1 MPYTYIMCGIFAILN
16 HINGWTPGAKM
27 QFKKGKARGPE
38 SSHCMVCS
46 KDVLL
51 GFHRLAINGMD
62 EKSEQPLVV
71 GNVMLIC
78 NGEIYN
84 YKQLLDSM
92 EIDPQSGSDCEVI
105 IHLYNKYGIAKATEM
120 LDGVYA
126 FVLLD
131 TKELQLF
138 VARDN
143 YGVRPMFAGLK
154 GNEIAFASEVK
165 MLHPW
170 FNESIRPV
178 VPGSL
183 LQYNLKD
190 GARRTWNLTETLTYT
205 DDYPV
210 SRELGAETLAL
221 AAIHDALERAV
232 EKRVTTTERPIAC
245 LLSGGLDSSL
255 VCSIVSKYLTTQL
268 ETYSIGLYGSED
280 LRHARIVAKYLG
292 SKHHEIVMTEQEFF
306 DAIPEVITAIES
318 YDTTT
323 VRASVGNYLVGKYI
337 KEHSEAKVIFNGD
350 GSDEVCGGYMYM
362 HAAPNADAFDKE
374 CVRLLHD
381 IHLFD
386 VLRSDRCIAAHGLE
400 ARTPFL
406 DTSFVATYMSIPPSL
421 RYHVEH
427 GKIEKTLLRRAFEGY
442 LPSEIL
448 YRTKEAFSDGVS
460 ATSRSWHLIIQEKV
474 AELRLSLEEE
484 FAHNSPTTP
493 EQMYYRGLFEKEYAG
508 CGHIIPYFWMPKFV
522 SATDASARTLEIYKA
537 NTSENKNV
545 ACM

>member
-1 MPYTYIMCGIFAILN
+1 MCGIFAVLN
-16 HINGWTPGAKM
+16 HVNGWTPDM
-27 QFKKGKARGPE
+27 RRQFKKGKARGPE
-38 SSHCMVCS
+38 LSRTMSCYR
-46 KDVLL
+46 DVLL

-62 EKSEQPLVV
+62 GKSDQPFVA
-71 GNVMLIC
+71 GNIRLIC

-84 YKQLLDSM
+84 YKQLFESLNI
-92 EIDPQSGSDCEVI
+92 EPQSGSDCEVI
-105 IHLYNKYGIAKATEM
+105 IHLYKKYGMAKATEM

-131 TKELQLF
+131 TKESRLF

-143 YGVRPMFAGLK
+143 YGVRPMFTGSK
-154 GNEIAFASEVK
+154 GNQIAFASEVK
-165 MLHPW
+165 MLHPL
-170 FNESIRPV
+170 FNEGIAPV
-178 VPGSL
+178 EPGSL
-183 LQYNLKD
+183 LQYDLED
-190 GARRTWNLTETLTYT
+190 GVRRTWSLTETLTHT
-205 DDYPV
+205 DGYPV
-210 SRELGAETLAL
+210 SLELGAETLAL

-255 VCSIVSKYLTTQL
+255 ICAIVSKYSKTQL
-268 ETYSIGLYGSED
+268 ETYSIGLSGSED

-292 SKHHEIVMTEQEFF
+292 SRHHEIVMTEQEFF
-306 DAIPEVITAIES
+306 DAIPDVVRAIES

-323 VRASVGNYLVGKYI
+323 IRASVGNYLVGKYI

-362 HAAPNADAFDKE
+362 HAAPTAAAFDKE
-374 CVRLLHD
+374 CKRLLQD

-406 DTSFVATYMSIPPSL
+406 DTSFVATYMSIPMDL

-427 GKIEKTLLRRAFEGY
+427 GRIEKTLLRRAFEGY
-442 LPSEIL
+442 LPNQVL

-460 ATSRSWHLIIQEKV
+460 ATSRSWHVIIQEKV
-474 AELRLSLEEE
+474 AELQLSAMER
-484 FAHNSPTTP
+484 FQHNRPVTG
-493 EQMYYRGLFEKEYAG
+493 EQRYYRGLYEKEYSG
-508 CGHIIPYFWMPKFV
+508 CGNLIPYFWMPKFV
-522 SATDASARTLEIYKA
+522 SATDASARTLAIYKT

-545 ACM
+545 ACI